1 MISQYGNS
9 PIIAAIIQSL
19 EDSTK
24 PDNDIHNFLYSIFDI
39 DTAQGFALDIW
50 GRILGVSRVIVLN
63 AAGESYLGFE
73 EGQTG
78 VNDYQSFGFG
88 VFFTGSSGGASILS
102 DDAYRTLLYVKALAN
117 ISDCTPKSYN
127 KLLTTL
133 FGNACYC
140 AQNGALKGKFVFP
153 IPLNNLQVSILTA
166 SGVIPKPAASTITI
180 A

>member
-1 MISQYGNS
+1 MISQYGSS

-19 EDSTK
+19 EESTK
-24 PDNDIHNFLYSIFDI
+24 PDNEINQFLYSIFDI

-63 AAGESYLGFE
+63 AASESYVGFN

-78 VNDYQSFGFG
+78 ANDYQSFGFG
-88 VFFTGSSGGASILS
+88 TFFVESSGGASILS

-127 KLLTTL
+127 RMLTAL
-133 FGNACYC
+133 FGRGCYC
-140 AQNGALKGKFVFP
+140 AQDGALKGKFVFP